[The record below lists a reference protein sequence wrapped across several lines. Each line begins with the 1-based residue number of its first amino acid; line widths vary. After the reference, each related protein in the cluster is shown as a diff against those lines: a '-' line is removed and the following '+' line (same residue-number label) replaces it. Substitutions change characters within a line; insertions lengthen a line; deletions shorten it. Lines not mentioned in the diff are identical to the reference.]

1 MQQIEEQEKQ
11 MEKQTLLRVI
21 KHRPTTITTAGDQEK
36 HIRGYDEDWDG
47 GDQ

>member
-21 KHRPTTITTAGDQEK
+21 KHRPTTTAGDQEK
-36 HIRGYDEDWDG
+36 HIRGYDEEWDG